1 MTSGRRD
8 GILKT
13 EFDRPMVE
21 KEKEE
26 NPVNKWKKAG
36 IFLSLLSIA
45 EAGSSACFY
54 RRTMKRG
61 MASTERTTKMAGTDW
76 NQYAE
81 MLKERKERFLA
92 RPREEVSIRSRDGLR
107 LRGTYLP
114 NGDEKKIVICF
125 HGYTS
130 QGMSDYIAL
139 SDYYLSHGFS
149 MLLPDARAHGR
160 SEGTYIG
167 FGCLDRYDALC
178 WIRWMIHKAGE
189 DAQILL
195 HGTSMGGA
203 TVLMTTGLEL
213 PAQVK
218 GIVSDCGFTSAKEI
232 FTHVLHSMYH
242 LPAFPMIQIA
252 SMVNRRKAG
261 YGLDDCNSAREVR
274 KATVPALLIH
284 GSKDGFVPCAMCDR
298 IYDNYACKQKTKLIV
313 EGAAHAESYY
323 KDPAAYEKALD
334 TFIGGIIK

>member
-1 MTSGRRD
+1 M
-8 GILKT
+8 
-13 EFDRPMVE
+13 
-21 KEKEE
+21 
-26 NPVNKWKKAG
+26 NKWKKAG
-36 IFLSLLSIA
+36 ILLSLLSVA
-45 EAGSSACFY
+45 EAGSSAYFY

-61 MASTERTTKMAGTDW
+61 MMSTESTTKMAGTDW
-76 NQYAE
+76 SQYADL
-81 MLKERKERFLA
+81 LKERKEKFLA
-92 RPREEVSIRSRDGLR
+92 RPRMDVSIRSKDGLR
-107 LRGTYLP
+107 LRGTYIP

-130 QGMSDYIAL
+130 QGMSDYIGL
-139 SDYYLSHGFS
+139 SDYYLRHGFS

-189 DAQILL
+189 DVQILL

-203 TVLMTTGLEL
+203 TVLMATGLEL
-213 PAQVK
+213 PPQVK
-218 GIVSDCGFTSAKEI
+218 GIVSDCGFTSAKEV

-252 SMVNRRKAG
+252 SMVNRKKAG
-261 YGLDDCNSAREVR
+261 YGLGDCNSLREVR
-274 KATVPALLIH
+274 KAAVPALLIH
-284 GSKDGFVPCAMCDR
+284 GSGDNFVPCSMCDR
-298 IYDNYACKQKTKLIV
+298 IYENYACNQKTKLIV

-323 KDPAAYEKALD
+323 KDPAAYEAALD
-334 TFIGGIIK
+334 AFIGGIIK

>member
-1 MTSGRRD
+1 M
-8 GILKT
+8 
-13 EFDRPMVE
+13 
-21 KEKEE
+21 
-26 NPVNKWKKAG
+26 NKWKKAG
-36 IFLSLLSIA
+36 ILLSLLSVA
-45 EAGSSACFY
+45 EAGSSAYFY

-61 MASTERTTKMAGTDW
+61 MMSTESTTKMAGTDW
-76 NQYAE
+76 SQYADL
-81 MLKERKERFLA
+81 LKERKERLLA
-92 RPREEVSIRSRDGLR
+92 RPRMDVSIRSKDGLR
-107 LRGTYLP
+107 LRGTYIP

-130 QGMSDYIAL
+130 QGMNDYIGL
-139 SDYYLSHGFS
+139 SDYYLRHGFS

-178 WIRWMIHKAGE
+178 WIRWMVHKAG
-189 DAQILL
+189 DDVQILL

-203 TVLMTTGLEL
+203 TVLMATGLEL

-218 GIVSDCGFTSAKEI
+218 GIVSDCGFTSAKEV

-242 LPAFPMIQIA
+242 MPAFPMMQIA
-252 SMVNRRKAG
+252 SMVNRKKAG
-261 YGLDDCNSAREVR
+261 YGLDDCNSLREVR

-284 GSKDGFVPCAMCDR
+284 GSGDNFVPCSMCDR
-298 IYDNYACKQKTKLIV
+298 IYNNYACKQKTKLIV

-323 KDPAAYEKALD
+323 KDPAAYEAALD
-334 TFIGGIIK
+334 AFIGGIIK